1 MRDMQAHLETLRKQI
16 AECERLK
23 RQATRRTKRDIF
35 NRLAAHYRVLAA
47 ELEKA
52 MAESEIKQAGE

>member
-1 MRDMQAHLETLRKQI
+1 LETLRKQI